1 MDTTAQIKTLQATYA
16 AQMADSVKRLG
27 DAGALE
33 AATAQ
38 KRAEQLATG
47 AGRAA
52 QMGIGEPRE
61 VFTRLAEL
69 FGCADWTV
77 EEAADGFAAT
87 ASHCLVC
94 ALAKRMGAP
103 SPCRIGCLDPM
114 EGMICGLVPG
124 ARFEVE
130 QTLFG
135 GDRCRVEVVGLP
147 VR

>member
-1 MDTTAQIKTLQATYA
+1 MDTTAQIKILQTTYA

-33 AATAQ
+33 ATTAQ
-38 KRAEQLATG
+38 KRVEQLATG

-52 QMGIGEPRE
+52 QMGICEPRE

-69 FGCADWTV
+69 FGCADWTI

-87 ASHCLVC
+87 ASHCLVG
-94 ALAKRMGAP
+94 ALAKRMTAP

-114 EGMICGLVPG
+114 EGMVLGLVPT

-130 QTLFG
+130 DTLFDG
-135 GDRCRVEVVGLP
+135 TRCRVKVTLP
-147 VR
+147 AR